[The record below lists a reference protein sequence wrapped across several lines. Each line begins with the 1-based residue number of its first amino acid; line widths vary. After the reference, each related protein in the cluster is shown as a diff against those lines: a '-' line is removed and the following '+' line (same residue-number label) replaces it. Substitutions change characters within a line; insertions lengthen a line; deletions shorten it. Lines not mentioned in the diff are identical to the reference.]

1 MTPPNVRLIS
11 PNAPERERL
20 LEAASVLQAGGLVAF
35 PTETVYGLGADARR
49 PEAVQRIF
57 AAKGR
62 PADNP
67 LIVHVPDIAAA
78 KALVTSWPATAQ
90 LLAEA
95 FWPGPLTLL
104 LPKRP
109 EIPDLV
115 TAGLSA
121 VGLRVPAHPVALRL
135 LEVTGLPVAAP
146 SANPYMGI
154 SPTTAQHVA
163 SGLGDRVDLI
173 LDGGPTQVG
182 IESTVVDLTGTV
194 PLVLRPGGVSLE
206 ALQRV
211 LPDVRMANKREAEG
225 PRLSPGLARR
235 HYSPK
240 APLRLVEG
248 KQALVSAALAAV
260 GETLGVMSLGDPPTE
275 LPRAHLR
282 PMPPDPEG
290 YAQALYAA
298 LHDLDAAGAT
308 LILAERPPAEAAW
321 LAVRDRLTRAA
332 AER

>member
-1 MTPPNVRLIS
+1 MTPPNILTVSPTEPGRL
-11 PNAPERERL
+11 EQ
-20 LEAASVLQAGGLVAF
+20 AAQILRAGGLVAF
-35 PTETVYGLGADARR
+35 PTETVYGLGADARN
-49 PEAVQRIF
+49 PAAVQRVF

-67 LIVHVPDIAAA
+67 LIVHVPDIPSAQ
-78 KALVTSWPATAQ
+78 ALVTSWPKQAQ
-90 LLAEA
+90 VLAEA

-115 TAGLSA
+115 TAGLPA
-121 VGLRVPAHPVALRL
+121 VGLRVPAHPVAHAL
-135 LEVTGLPVAAP
+135 LQVAGLPVAAP

-163 SGLGDRVDLI
+163 KGLGDRVDLI

-182 IESTVVDLTGTV
+182 IESTVVDLTGEI

-211 LPDVRMANKREAEG
+211 LPETRMASQHEAEG
-225 PRLSPGLARR
+225 PRLSPGLAKR

-240 APLRLVEG
+240 APLRLFDDR
-248 KQALVSAALAAV
+248 ATLLVAAKATQ
-260 GETLGVMSLGDPPTE
+260 GERLGVMSLGSPPADLPHAVVRP
-275 LPRAHLR
+275 LPR
-282 PMPPDPEG
+282 DPAG
-290 YAQALYAA
+290 YAQALYAV
-298 LHDLDAAGAT
+298 LHELDAAGVA
-308 LILAERPPAEAAW
+308 LILAERPPAEPAW
-321 LAVRDRLTRAA
+321 FAVLDRLSRAA

>member
-1 MTPPNVRLIS
+1 MPIPNVLPIS
-11 PNAPERERL
+11 SRVPEPERL
-20 LEAASVLQAGGLVAF
+20 QAASSVLHAGGLVAF
-35 PTETVYGLGADARR
+35 PTETVYGLGADARN
-49 PEAVQRIF
+49 PLAVRRIF
-57 AAKGR
+57 EAKGR

-67 LIVHVPDIAAA
+67 LIVHVPDIASA
-78 KALVTSWPATAQ
+78 KQLVTNWPTSAQ

-115 TAGLSA
+115 TAGLPA

-135 LEVTGLPVAAP
+135 LEVSGLPVAAP

-154 SPTTAQHVA
+154 SPTTAEHVA
-163 SGLGDRVDLI
+163 SGLADRVDLI

-182 IESTVVDLTGTV
+182 IESTVVDLTGEV

-211 LPDVRMANKREAEG
+211 LPETRMADQREAEG

-235 HYSPK
+235 HYSPR
-240 APLRLVEG
+240 APLYLVSG
-248 KQALVSAALAAV
+248 KEALVSAAEAAR
-260 GETLGVMSLGDPPTE
+260 GETLGVMSLGSPPAD
-275 LPRAHLR
+275 LPGAVWRS
-282 PMPPDPEG
+282 MPSEPEA
-290 YAQALYAA
+290 YAQALYSA
-298 LHDLDAAGAT
+298 LHDLDAAGVT

-321 LAVRDRLTRAA
+321 VAVLDRLTRAA